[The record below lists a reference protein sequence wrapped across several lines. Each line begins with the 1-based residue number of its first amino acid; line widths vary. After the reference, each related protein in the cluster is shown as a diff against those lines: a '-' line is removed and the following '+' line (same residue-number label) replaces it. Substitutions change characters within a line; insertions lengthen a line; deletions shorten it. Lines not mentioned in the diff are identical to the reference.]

1 MSSRRRAREVALKTL
16 YQIEITESPWQ
27 KLFQE
32 NSQQDNL
39 DKVSQEFSRN
49 LVQKVLEHQEK
60 LDNLIKAKLE
70 HWDFERVNIMDKNV
84 LRIALA
90 EMLFFPEIPVKVS
103 MDEAIELAKK
113 YSNTQ
118 AAPFVN
124 GILDAIAKSS
134 KEIISR

>member
-39 DKVSQEFSRN
+39 DNVSQEFARN

-113 YSNTQ
+113 YSYTE
-118 AAPFVN
+118 AGAFVN

>member
-39 DKVSQEFSRN
+39 DKISQEFARN

-113 YSNTQ
+113 YSYTE
-118 AAPFVN
+118 AGAFVN